1 MSRIQRPYAHWNSS
15 TLQVAVITSEAA
27 QTRRHVKQMLEKMV
41 QQLAVGGTLKFWCYF
56 AESVRNYT
64 WNEAEAQ
71 LYIETVN
78 TFTWSGVNLL
88 LWDLGLHT
96 ALLVSIFAPFWPQF
110 WLYMLQCTI
119 TLIWLELSWIIPY
132 KYKLACQCVYKTKLV
147 HTLSVTYGNFPHL
160 IHLYSP
166 CLHHSTSAQQCN
178 SRPCSGT
185 PCLSIYACLPWKE
198 HTGSH
203 TITNTVGMN
212 KGLACSGLGEPF
224 CVCVLTTLFIT
235 VVPTVVVA
243 ITVPEAAN
251 TVAVLTVKLVLLTL
265 PGSYAGRKK
274 WQTSEHHITQTQWK
288 DTKATLKSG
297 QL

>member
-96 ALLVSIFAPFWPQF
+96 ALLVSIFAPFWGHNFDFTCCSVPSL
-110 WLYMLQCTI
+110 WSD
-119 TLIWLELSWIIPY
+119 LSYRGWCPTNISW
-132 KYKLACQCVYKTKLV
+132 QCVYKTKLV

-198 HTGSH
+198 HTGSY

-212 KGLACSGLGEPF
+212 KGLACSGLGEPL
-224 CVCVLTTLFIT
+224 CVCTHHT
-235 VVPTVVVA
+235 VHHCCPHSRCRHHSARGCEYSSRFDSETRPPHTPWELCRQKKVTDFRTPY
-243 ITVPEAAN
+243 N
-251 TVAVLTVKLVLLTL
+251 T
-265 PGSYAGRKK
+265 
-274 WQTSEHHITQTQWK
+274 
-288 DTKATLKSG
+288 DTMKRH
-297 QL
+297 